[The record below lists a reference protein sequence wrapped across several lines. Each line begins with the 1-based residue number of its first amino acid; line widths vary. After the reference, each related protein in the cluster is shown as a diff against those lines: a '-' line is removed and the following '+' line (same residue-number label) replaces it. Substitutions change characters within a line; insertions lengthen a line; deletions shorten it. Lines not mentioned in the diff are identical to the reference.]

1 MDILILNDVQELNA
15 NEVEELSGVG
25 LFYELGKSLAQVS
38 NANDSIY
45 RQYGNTN
52 MNHWPR

>member
-1 MDILILNDVQELNA
+1 METINVSEVQELNA
-15 NEVEELSGVG
+15 SELDAITGAG
-25 LFYELGKSLAQVS
+25 LFYDLGRFFAEVA

-52 MNHWPR
+52 MNYRLP